1 MPPTLA
7 AWLHDLDPFA
17 IQFTETFGLRWYG
30 LSYLAGFVAG
40 YLLIRRVCAVGVSS
54 LHPDKVGD
62 FIVALAIGVVVGGRL
77 GYVFFYQPDLLWQF
91 TGDLPFW
98 GVLAINEGGMA
109 SHGGIA
115 GTILASGWFAWKHGH
130 RWLHLLD
137 LMAFGAPL
145 GLMFGRL
152 ANFINGEL
160 YGRVCSSDFA
170 WAVRFPQELYDRLP
184 RPRNGWSSDPGAAL
198 YPVVEPLGV
207 SRSAWFNALADYA
220 SPVQGIG
227 DVARAFVHTKLDQA
241 LELVREG
248 GEQAVPVAAAMAEV
262 LPTRHPSQLYAA
274 ALEGLLVFAVLALLW
289 MRPRRTGII
298 GAWFCVAYAVAR
310 FTGEFFRL
318 PDEQIGLQWLDLS
331 RGQWL
336 SAPVL
341 LTGIVALIVIP
352 RLNKPVMGSWRA
364 PKAHLTAKNAKVAK

>member
-1 MPPTLA
+1 MPLTLA

-17 IQFTETFGLRWYG
+17 IQFTESFGLRWYG

-40 YLLIRRVCAVGVSS
+40 YLLIRRVTTAGISS
-54 LHPDKVGD
+54 LHPDKVAD
-62 FIVALAIGVVVGGRL
+62 FIVALALGVVVGGRL
-77 GYVFFYQPDLLWQF
+77 GYVFFYQPSLLTQF
-91 TGDLPFW
+91 TSDLPFW

-109 SHGGIA
+109 SHGGIV
-115 GTILASGWFAWKHGH
+115 GTIVASGWFAWRHGH

-160 YGRVCSSDFA
+160 YGRVCDPAFR
-170 WAVRFPQELYDRLP
+170 WAVQFPQELYERLP
-184 RPRNGWSSDPGAAL
+184 RPRNGWSPDPGAAV

-207 SRSAWFNALADYA
+207 SRAGWFNALADYP
-220 SPVQGIG
+220 SPVAGVG
-227 DVARAFVHTKLDQA
+227 DAARAFVHAKLDRA
-241 LELVREG
+241 LDLIRAG
-248 GEQAVPVAAAMAEV
+248 GEQAQPVAAAMAEV

-274 ALEGLLVFAVLALLW
+274 TLEGLLVFAVLFLLW
-289 MRPRRTGII
+289 SRPRRTGVI
-298 GAWFCVAYAVAR
+298 GAWFCIVYAVAR

-318 PDEQIGLQWLDLS
+318 PDEQIGLQALGLS

-336 SAPVL
+336 SVPVL
-341 LTGIVALIVIP
+341 LTGVVALIVIP
-352 RLNKPVMGSWRA
+352 RLHKPLMGSWRKQISMKSA
-364 PKAHLTAKNAKVAK
+364 T